1 MNQVHRQPNFENILR
16 VLRREIPQR
25 PTLFE
30 FFMNDALYESVAG
43 PKPSG
48 QGPLAELAWLAKAYA
63 ACGPPLLRVYAG
75 NHRGYYLRHP
85 I

>member
-1 MNQVHRQPNFENILR
+1 
-16 VLRREIPQR
+16 
-25 PTLFE
+25 
-30 FFMNDALYESVAG
+30 MNDALYESVAG